1 LERISRTAE
10 TIIGHLESSGSQ
22 STTVSGYV
30 ALLEYVYD
38 REKVQSSTLS
48 SNTIMSTTGEG
59 RIVNVSQ
66 KGQATIPKELR
77 EKHGI
82 EPGSRVRIREN
93 DHGEI
98 VVEPLPSL
106 QDFRGAA
113 TTSERG
119 TAILREERT
128 VDEERSQR
136 LERDR

>member
-1 LERISRTAE
+1 MTVRGVKNRTE
-10 TIIGHLESSGSQ
+10 VEH
-22 STTVSGYV
+22 V
-30 ALLEYVYD
+30 ATND
-38 REKVQSSTLS
+38 WEKVQGSTPYS
-48 SNTIMSTTGEG
+48 KTIMSTTDEG
-59 RIVNVSQ
+59 QIVNLSQ

-93 DHGEI
+93 EQGEI

-106 QDFRGAA
+106 QGFRGAA

-119 TAILREERT
+119 TDILREERA